1 MVAGLW
7 WLRETRAKI
16 TATYKAAVGKWL
28 VSELKTGQKLA
39 DQCLG
44 AAMQLAWWKQLKAN
58 KHWFCIVS
66 KNWLGHLLICDLC
79 ISWIGCSKIWMRGL
93 TTLELKLGNAFGKT
107 EDVLDE
113 DSVVPLA
120 WQVRGG
126 GGGGRCRLRG
136 ETDYIIWREV
146 FLGRIMIYLHA
157 MYVMSCCYEL
167 KRNKTVSLSEISNS
181 LQQALC
187 LKSSVCLPP
196 YTGVPPA
203 ASFRLSPLLRY
214 LKDTMPCLYLG
225 LWLSVDL
232 RVSRYQLPK

>member
-126 GGGGRCRLRG
+126 GGGAVSIKRRNWLYYLERG
-136 ETDYIIWREV
+136 IPWKNHDLLTCHVRDVLLLWAQKKQNS
-146 FLGRIMIYLHA
+146 FL
-157 MYVMSCCYEL
+157 V
-167 KRNKTVSLSEISNS
+167 RNLQLSSAGAVP
-181 LQQALC
+181 QKLC
-187 LKSSVCLPP
+187 LPSSL
-196 YTGVPPA
+196 YRR
-203 ASFRLSPLLRY
+203 ASCRFL
-214 LKDTMPCLYLG
+214 
-225 LWLSVDL
+225 
-232 RVSRYQLPK
+232 

>member
-1 MVAGLW
+1 
-7 WLRETRAKI
+7 
-16 TATYKAAVGKWL
+16 
-28 VSELKTGQKLA
+28 
-39 DQCLG
+39 
-44 AAMQLAWWKQLKAN
+44 
-58 KHWFCIVS
+58 
-66 KNWLGHLLICDLC
+66 
-79 ISWIGCSKIWMRGL
+79 MRGL

-126 GGGGRCRLRG
+126 RGCQLSG

-146 FLGRIMIYLHA
+146 FLGRIMIYLYA
-157 MYVMSCCYEL
+157 MYLMSCCYDL
-167 KRNKTVSLSEISNS
+167 KRNKTVSLSEISNC

-196 YTGVPPA
+196 YTGMPPA

-214 LKDTMPCLYLG
+214 LKDMMPCLYLG
-225 LWLSVDL
+225 LRLSVDL